1 MRWPPG
7 CLNGMKRGDHYG
19 IGFTGSSVRL
29 RPLPRWSPT
38 AAKMDCA
45 TTTLPLSVS
54 FITIHR
60 LKRRSASDGAWPD
73 LTEYHEAVQHP
84 PRAFADPGLKV
95 VTLELDRF
103 GMPKPATG
111 ANAVVYKAKE
121 PGGFLSFKKTWAI
134 RCFLRPIS
142 DHAERYEA
150 ISKHLGKVRLP
161 YDVNFRFLKQGIQI
175 RSSWFP
181 IVKMQWADGDLL
193 HSHIEK
199 HLGYPAA
206 LAALRAKWVTL
217 VRHLEAAQVA
227 HGDLQHGNILVRGGS
242 IHLVDYDGMWV
253 PALRG
258 RHATETG
265 HRAYQHPERSG
276 QDYGQAI
283 DRFSALV
290 IYLSLAALERDVTL
304 WERFHTGDNLIFV
317 REDFLQVGRSA
328 IWQQLGRIG
337 SREIDQLA
345 AALAAMV
352 QQHPMKVGNLD
363 IVLKNPAS
371 YKSATSV
378 PASTPAQRVAPKPA
392 RVPTPPVPSW
402 MKKSGYRDHSDD

>member
-1 MRWPPG
+1 M
-7 CLNGMKRGDHYG
+7 
-19 IGFTGSSVRL
+19 
-29 RPLPRWSPT
+29 
-38 AAKMDCA
+38 
-45 TTTLPLSVS
+45 
-54 FITIHR
+54 
-60 LKRRSASDGAWPD
+60 GAWPD

-95 VTLELDRF
+95 VALELDRF

-111 ANAVVYKAKE
+111 GNAVVYKAKE

-150 ISKHLGKVRLP
+150 ISKHLRKVRLP
-161 YDVNFRFLKQGIQI
+161 YDVDFQFLKQGIQI

-199 HLGYPAA
+199 HLRNPAS
-206 LAALRAKWVTL
+206 LEALRAKWVTL

-242 IHLVDYDGMWV
+242 IQLVDYDGMWV

-258 RHATETG
+258 RKATELG
-265 HRAYQHPERSG
+265 HRAYQHPERSE
-276 QDYGQAI
+276 QDYGQEI

-290 IYLSLAALERDVTL
+290 IYLSLAALERDATL

-317 REDFLQVGRSA
+317 REDFHQLGRSA
-328 IWQQLGRIG
+328 IWQQLRRIG
-337 SREIDQLA
+337 SRQIDQLA
-345 AALAAMV
+345 TAVAAMV
-352 QQHPMKVGNLD
+352 QQHPMKVSNLD
-363 IVLKNPAS
+363 SVLKNLASFKFPTSIPAS
-371 YKSATSV
+371 
-378 PASTPAQRVAPKPA
+378 PPAPKPA
-392 RVPTPPVPSW
+392 AVQGARAAGAMPSW
-402 MKKSGYRDHSDD
+402 MKKTGYRDHSDD

>member
-1 MRWPPG
+1 M
-7 CLNGMKRGDHYG
+7 
-19 IGFTGSSVRL
+19 
-29 RPLPRWSPT
+29 
-38 AAKMDCA
+38 
-45 TTTLPLSVS
+45 
-54 FITIHR
+54 
-60 LKRRSASDGAWPD
+60 GAWPD

-84 PRAFADPGLKV
+84 QKAFADPGLKAV
-95 VTLELDRF
+95 ALELDRF

-111 ANAVVYKAKE
+111 GNAVVYKATQ

-150 ISKHLGKVRLP
+150 ISKHLGKAHLP
-161 YDVNFRFLKQGIQI
+161 YGVSFRFLKQGIHI
-175 RSSWFP
+175 RSDWFP
-181 IVKMQWADGDLL
+181 IVKMQWANGDLL
-193 HSHIEK
+193 HNHIEK
-199 HLGYPAA
+199 HLRQRVL

-217 VRHLEAAQVA
+217 VRQLEAAQVA
-227 HGDLQHGNILVRGGS
+227 HGDLQQGNILVRGGA

-258 RHATETG
+258 RNATEIG
-265 HRAYQHPERSG
+265 HRAYQHPERSER
-276 QDYGQAI
+276 DYGQEI

-290 IYLSLAALERDVTL
+290 IYVSLAALERDVTL

-352 QQHPMKVGNLD
+352 QQHPMKVGSLDSVLTNL
-363 IVLKNPAS
+363 AS
-371 YKSATSV
+371 FKFPTAI
-378 PASTPAQRVAPKPA
+378 PASTPAQRVATKPPP
-392 RVPTPPVPSW
+392 VSTPPVPSW
-402 MKKSGYRDHSDD
+402 MKKSGYRDSDD

>member
-1 MRWPPG
+1 MRG
-7 CLNGMKRGDHYG
+7 
-19 IGFTGSSVRL
+19 
-29 RPLPRWSPT
+29 
-38 AAKMDCA
+38 
-45 TTTLPLSVS
+45 
-54 FITIHR
+54 
-60 LKRRSASDGAWPD
+60 WPD

-84 PRAFADPGLKV
+84 PKAFADPGLKA

-199 HLGYPAA
+199 HLRYPAA

-227 HGDLQHGNILVRGGS
+227 HGDLQHGNIMVRGGS

-258 RHATETG
+258 RHATEIG
-265 HRAYQHPERSG
+265 HRAYQHPERSA
-276 QDYGQAI
+276 QDYGQEI

-290 IYLSLAALERDVTL
+290 IYLSLAALERDVSL

-317 REDFLQVGRSA
+317 REDF
-328 IWQQLGRIG
+328 QQLGRSPIWQHLRRIE

-363 IVLKNPAS
+363 SVLKNPAS
-371 YKSATSV
+371 YPASSKVPTSI
-378 PASTPAQRVAPKPA
+378 PASTPAQRVAAKPA
-392 RVPTPPVPSW
+392 RVPTPAVPSW

>member
-1 MRWPPG
+1 MR
-7 CLNGMKRGDHYG
+7 
-19 IGFTGSSVRL
+19 
-29 RPLPRWSPT
+29 
-38 AAKMDCA
+38 
-45 TTTLPLSVS
+45 
-54 FITIHR
+54 
-60 LKRRSASDGAWPD
+60 AWPD

-84 PRAFADPGLKV
+84 PKAFADPGLKA

-111 ANAVVYKAKE
+111 GNAVVYKANE
-121 PGGFLSFKKTWAI
+121 PGGFLIFKKTWAI

-150 ISKHLGKVRLP
+150 ISKHLRKVRLP
-161 YDVNFRFLKQGIQI
+161 YDVNFQFLKQGIQI
-175 RSSWFP
+175 RSNWFP
-181 IVKMQWADGDLL
+181 IVKMQWAKGDLL

-199 HLGYPAA
+199 HLAYPAA
-206 LAALRAKWVTL
+206 LAVLRAKWAIL
-217 VRHLEAAQVA
+217 VRHLEAAKVA
-227 HGDLQHGNILVRGGS
+227 HGDLQHGNIMVRGGS
-242 IHLVDYDGMWV
+242 IQLVDYDGMWV
-253 PALRG
+253 PALSG
-258 RHATETG
+258 RDATEIG

-276 QDYGQAI
+276 QDYGQEI

-290 IYLSLAALERDVTL
+290 IYLSLAALERDATL

-317 REDFLQVGRSA
+317 REDFQQFGRSA

-363 IVLKNPAS
+363 SVLKNPAS
-371 YKSATSV
+371 YSASSKVPTSI

>member
-1 MRWPPG
+1 M
-7 CLNGMKRGDHYG
+7 
-19 IGFTGSSVRL
+19 
-29 RPLPRWSPT
+29 
-38 AAKMDCA
+38 
-45 TTTLPLSVS
+45 
-54 FITIHR
+54 
-60 LKRRSASDGAWPD
+60 GAWPD

-84 PRAFADPGLKV
+84 GNAFADPGLKA
-95 VTLELDRF
+95 VTLELDQF

-111 ANAVVYKAKE
+111 ANAVVYKANE

-150 ISKHLGKVRLP
+150 ISRHLGKVRLP
-161 YDVNFRFLKQGIQI
+161 YDVNFQFLKQGIRI
-175 RSSWFP
+175 RSNWFP
-181 IVKMQWADGDLL
+181 IVKMQWANGDLL

-199 HLGYPAA
+199 HLRDPAS

-217 VRHLEAAQVA
+217 VRDLEAAQVA
-227 HGDLQHGNILVRGGS
+227 HGDLQQGNILVRGGS
-242 IHLVDYDGMWV
+242 IQLVDYDGMWV

-276 QDYGQAI
+276 QHYGQEI

-290 IYLSLAALERDVTL
+290 IYLSLVALERDVTL

-317 REDFLQVGRSA
+317 REDFLQSGQSA
-328 IWQQLGRIG
+328 IWQQLRRIG

-363 IVLKNPAS
+363 SVLKNPAS
-371 YKSATSV
+371 YESAPSV
-378 PASTPAQRVAPKPA
+378 PASTPAQRVAPKPSV
-392 RVPTPPVPSW
+392 VPAAPAPNW
-402 MKKSGYRDHSDD
+402 MKKSGYRHSDD

>member
-1 MRWPPG
+1 MEVALPEAEDARELCRDG
-7 CLNGMKRGDHYG
+7 
-19 IGFTGSSVRL
+19 RL
-29 RPLPRWSPT
+29 RPQKWIAQR
-38 AAKMDCA
+38 
-45 TTTLPLSVS
+45 
-54 FITIHR
+54 R
-60 LKRRSASDGAWPD
+60 LHPCPCHSSRFTGQSEGALAMGAWPD

-84 PRAFADPGLKV
+84 PKAFADPGLKA

-111 ANAVVYKAKE
+111 ANAVVYKANE
-121 PGGFLSFKKTWAI
+121 RGGLLTFKKTWAI

-150 ISKHLGKVRLP
+150 ISKQLRRVRLP
-161 YDVNFRFLKQGIQI
+161 YDVNFQFLKQGIQI
-175 RSSWFP
+175 RSNWFP
-181 IVKMQWADGDLL
+181 IVKMQWAKGDLL

-206 LAALRAKWVTL
+206 LAALRAKWAIL

-242 IHLVDYDGMWV
+242 IQLVDYDGMWV

-258 RHATETG
+258 RHATEIG
-265 HRAYQHPERSG
+265 HRAYQHPERSA
-276 QDYGQAI
+276 QDYGQEI

-290 IYLSLAALERDVTL
+290 IYLSLAALERDVSL

-317 REDFLQVGRSA
+317 REDF
-328 IWQQLGRIG
+328 QQLGRSPIWQHLRRIE

-363 IVLKNPAS
+363 SVLKNPAS
-371 YKSATSV
+371 YPASSKVPTSI
-378 PASTPAQRVAPKPA
+378 PASTPAQRVAAKPA
-392 RVPTPPVPSW
+392 RAPTPAVPSW

>member
-1 MRWPPG
+1 M
-7 CLNGMKRGDHYG
+7 
-19 IGFTGSSVRL
+19 
-29 RPLPRWSPT
+29 
-38 AAKMDCA
+38 
-45 TTTLPLSVS
+45 
-54 FITIHR
+54 
-60 LKRRSASDGAWPD
+60 GAWPD

-84 PRAFADPGLKV
+84 QKAFADPGLKA

-111 ANAVVYKAKE
+111 GNAVVYKASE
-121 PGGFLSFKKTWAI
+121 AGGFLSFRKTWAI

-150 ISKHLGKVRLP
+150 ISRHLGRVRLP
-161 YDVNFRFLKQGIQI
+161 YDVNFQFLKQGIQI
-175 RSSWFP
+175 RSKWFP
-181 IVKMQWADGDLL
+181 IVKMQWANGELL
-193 HSHIEK
+193 HNHVEK
-199 HLGYPAA
+199 HLRYPAS

-242 IHLVDYDGMWV
+242 IQLVDYDGMWV

-258 RHATETG
+258 RNATETG
-265 HRAYQHPERSG
+265 HRAYQHPERSE
-276 QDYGQAI
+276 QHYGQEI

-290 IYLSLAALERDVTL
+290 IYLSLAALERDVSL

-317 REDFLQVGRSA
+317 REDFQQSGRSP
-328 IWQQLGRIG
+328 IWQQLRRIG

-352 QQHPMKVGNLD
+352 QQHPMKASTLD
-363 IVLKNPAS
+363 SVLKNLAS
-371 YKSATSV
+371 FKFPTATA
-378 PASTPAQRVAPKPA
+378 ASTAAPRVAPKPA
-392 RVPTPPVPSW
+392 PVSAAAAPSW
-402 MKKSGYRDHSDD
+402 MKKSGYRHSDD

>member
-1 MRWPPG
+1 M
-7 CLNGMKRGDHYG
+7 
-19 IGFTGSSVRL
+19 
-29 RPLPRWSPT
+29 
-38 AAKMDCA
+38 
-45 TTTLPLSVS
+45 
-54 FITIHR
+54 
-60 LKRRSASDGAWPD
+60 GAWPD

-84 PRAFADPGLKV
+84 QKAFADPGLKA

-111 ANAVVYKAKE
+111 GNAVVYKANE

-150 ISKHLGKVRLP
+150 ISKHLRKVRLP
-161 YDVNFRFLKQGIQI
+161 YDVNFQFLKQGIQI
-175 RSSWFP
+175 RSNWFP
-181 IVKMQWADGDLL
+181 IVKMQWAKGDLL
-193 HSHIEK
+193 HSHVEK
-199 HLGYPAA
+199 YLGYPAL
-206 LAALRAKWVTL
+206 LAALREQWVTL

-242 IHLVDYDGMWV
+242 IQLVDYDGMWV
-253 PALRG
+253 PALKG

-276 QDYGQAI
+276 QDYGQEI

-290 IYLSLAALERDVTL
+290 IYLSLAALERDATL

-317 REDFLQVGRSA
+317 REDFQQAGRSA
-328 IWQQLGRIG
+328 IWQELSRIG

-352 QQHPMKVGNLD
+352 QQQPMKVSSLDSVFRNLASFTFPTS
-363 IVLKNPAS
+363 IPAS
-371 YKSATSV
+371 TPGQRVAPK
-378 PASTPAQRVAPKPA
+378 PPPTPAQRVAPKP
-392 RVPTPPVPSW
+392 PPAPKPAVPSW
-402 MKKSGYRDHSDD
+402 MKKSGYRQHSDD

>member
-1 MRWPPG
+1 M
-7 CLNGMKRGDHYG
+7 
-19 IGFTGSSVRL
+19 
-29 RPLPRWSPT
+29 
-38 AAKMDCA
+38 
-45 TTTLPLSVS
+45 
-54 FITIHR
+54 
-60 LKRRSASDGAWPD
+60 GAWPD

-84 PRAFADPGLKV
+84 QRAFADPGLKA

-121 PGGFLSFKKTWAI
+121 PGGFLSLKKTWAI

-199 HLGYPAA
+199 HLRYPAS

-242 IHLVDYDGMWV
+242 IQLVDYDGMWV

-258 RHATETG
+258 RKATEIG
-265 HRAYQHPERSG
+265 HRAYQHRKRCE
-276 QDYGQAI
+276 QEYGQEI
-283 DRFSALV
+283 DRFSAVV
-290 IYLSLAALERDVTL
+290 IDLSLAALEGDATI
-304 WERFHTGDNLIFV
+304 WERFHTGDSMIFV
-317 REDFLQVGRSA
+317 REDFHQVGRSA
-328 IWQQLGRIG
+328 IWQQLRRIG
-337 SREIDQLA
+337 SGQIDQLA
-345 AALAAMV
+345 TAVAAMV

-363 IVLKNPAS
+363 SVLKNPAS
-371 YKSATSV
+371 YPASSKVPTSI
-378 PASTPAQRVAPKPA
+378 PASTPAQRVAPKPL
-392 RVPTPPVPSW
+392 PTPPVPSW
-402 MKKSGYRDHSDD
+402 VKKSGYRDHSDD